1 MLNSRATVIKHSTYD
16 KKIQDFLVIN
26 IVLQVASTQQVA
38 ICALL
43 ATGYILWISHNP
55 AYGRLDRARA
65 GRSVGSW
72 FVSFMSWMLLMT

>member
-1 MLNSRATVIKHSTYD
+1 MLNSRTTVIKQSSYD
-16 KKIQDFLVIN
+16 RKIQDFLVIN
-26 IVLQVASTQQVA
+26 IGLQVASAEQIC

-43 ATGYILWISHNP
+43 ATGYILWIGHNS

-65 GRSVGSW
+65 GKSVGSW